1 MNCATANCWTL
12 RCLLNA
18 KASRSILNLTPLPVG
33 QQWNWLCVVRLL
45 DGEYIDIPIFE
56 MKIHTAHKYFI
67 HEECLFFPCN
77 LQINL
82 FYIVKSL
89 KSVVGEDCGL
99 HFLYGVVHLS
109 LFFRYLGVHGALF
122 GFIVWRV
129 WFTKCVLLGV
139 CIWIYVNE
147 FSIALLGIA
156 GDWCGAKWGI
166 VVILKA
172 LIISSSEILETGSEL
187 NRTSSELIWR
197 SSEENVTIGE
207 IIWTWCQ
214 VVTK

>member
-1 MNCATANCWTL
+1 MENILTFLFSKWKSIQL
-12 RCLLNA
+12 I
-18 KASRSILNLTPLPVG
+18 SILFMRSVCSFLVIYRT
-33 QQWNWLCVVRLL
+33 
-45 DGEYIDIPIFE
+45 IFSILKNHWSPRSV
-56 MKIHTAHKYFI
+56 KIAGFI
-67 HEECLFFPCN
+67 
-77 LQINL
+77 
-82 FYIVKSL
+82 
-89 KSVVGEDCGL
+89 
-99 HFLYGVVHLS
+99 FLYGVVHLS
-109 LFFRYLGVHGALF
+109 LFFRYLGAHGALF
-122 GFIVWRV
+122 GFVVWRV